1 MAMSTPPKRPPRGDG
16 RVALLEAA
24 IRVGAHQ
31 GLRGLTLRSVA
42 AEAGVSHGLVR
53 HHFGSRQQL
62 VDEALE
68 HAARMS
74 MSTGDLEPGTGD
86 PADFSR
92 ALEDIVAEDPDVQAF
107 QYEMAMEARRRPELL
122 ETNRAVYEEYRQA
135 TQRELVRMELADDPA
150 LAHAVFAMLDGL
162 VLQKV
167 LFGEPVEPAI
177 EWLRTM
183 MRALQRERDGRAG
196 SRADC
201 VNVSSQNPSNEEPW
215 EPSTTPSSTPRPGR
229 RSRPTTR
236 SATTT

>member
-1 MAMSTPPKRPPRGDG
+1 MAMSTLTKRPPRGDG
-16 RVALLEAA
+16 RIALMEAA
-24 IRVGAHQ
+24 IRVGARQ

-68 HAARMS
+68 HAARIS
-74 MSTGDLEPGTGD
+74 VSTGDLEPGTGD

-92 ALEDIVAEDPDVQAF
+92 ALEDIVAEHPDVQAF

-122 ETNRAVYEEYRQA
+122 AANNAVYEQCRQA
-135 TQRELVRMELADDPA
+135 TQRELAGMGRADAPA
-150 LAHAVFAMLDGL
+150 LARAVFAMLDGL

-167 LFGEPVEPAI
+167 LFHKPVEPAI

-183 MRALQRERDGRAG
+183 LRALQATEAARRSADRAG
-196 SRADC
+196 VGVESADT
-201 VNVSSQNPSNEEPW
+201 VEGGP
-215 EPSTTPSSTPRPGR
+215 
-229 RSRPTTR
+229 
-236 SATTT
+236 AT

>member
-1 MAMSTPPKRPPRGDG
+1 MATKPAIKRPPRGDG

-31 GLRGLTLRSVA
+31 GLRGLTIRSAA

-68 HAARMS
+68 YAARKS
-74 MSTGDLEPGTGD
+74 MITGDLEPGTGD

-92 ALEDIVAEDPDVQAF
+92 ALEDIVADDPDLQAF
-107 QYEMAMEARRRPELL
+107 QYEMAMDARRRPELL
-122 ETNRAVYEEYRQA
+122 ATNHAIYEQYRQ
-135 TQRELVRMELADDPA
+135 MGLADDPA

-167 LFGEPVEPAI
+167 LFGKPVEPAL

-183 MRALQRERDGRAG
+183 LKALQATEAAPAKRG
-196 SRADC
+196 SRRRRVESADA
-201 VNVSSQNPSNEEPW
+201 VE
-215 EPSTTPSSTPRPGR
+215 G
-229 RSRPTTR
+229 
-236 SATTT
+236 

>member
-1 MAMSTPPKRPPRGDG
+1 MPTSSPTRRPPRGDG

-31 GLRGLTLRSVA
+31 GLRGLTIRSAA

-92 ALEDIVAEDPDVQAF
+92 ALEDIVAENPDLQAF

-122 ETNRAVYEEYRQA
+122 ATNHAVYERYRQA
-135 TQRELVRMELADDPA
+135 TRRELVRMGLADDPA

-162 VLQKV
+162 VLQNV
-167 LFGEPVEPAI
+167 LFGEPVEPAV
-177 EWLRTM
+177 EWLRAM
-183 MRALQRERDGRAG
+183 LKAL
-196 SRADC
+196 SR
-201 VNVSSQNPSNEEPW
+201 
-215 EPSTTPSSTPRPGR
+215 
-229 RSRPTTR
+229 
-236 SATTT
+236 

>member
-1 MAMSTPPKRPPRGDG
+1 MATKPAMKRPPRGDG

-31 GLRGLTLRSVA
+31 GLRGLTIRSVA

-74 MSTGDLEPGTGD
+74 MITGDLEPGTGD

-92 ALEDIVAEDPDVQAF
+92 ALEDIVAEDPDLQAF
-107 QYEMAMEARRRPELL
+107 QYEMAMDARRRPELL
-122 ETNRAVYEEYRQA
+122 ATNQAIYEQYRQA
-135 TQRELVRMELADDPA
+135 TQRELVRMGLADDPA

-167 LFGEPVEPAI
+167 LFGKPVEPAL
-177 EWLRTM
+177 EWLRTILK
-183 MRALQRERDGRAG
+183 ALQPTEAAPAKRG
-196 SRADC
+196 SRRRRVESADA
-201 VNVSSQNPSNEEPW
+201 VE
-215 EPSTTPSSTPRPGR
+215 G
-229 RSRPTTR
+229 RPT
-236 SATTT
+236 

>member
-1 MAMSTPPKRPPRGDG
+1 MATSTPIKRPPRGDG

-24 IRVGAHQ
+24 IRVGAHR
-31 GLRGLTLRSVA
+31 GLRGLTIRSAA

-68 HAARMS
+68 YAARMS
-74 MSTGDLEPGTGD
+74 MSIGDLEPGTGD

-92 ALEDIVAEDPDVQAF
+92 ALEDIVAEDPDLQAF

-122 ETNRAVYEEYRQA
+122 ATNQAVYEQYREA
-135 TQRELVRMELADDPA
+135 TQRELVRMGLADDPA

-167 LFGEPVEPAI
+167 LFGKPVEPAI

-183 MRALQRERDGRAG
+183 LKALQAKQPE
-196 SRADC
+196 AD
-201 VNVSSQNPSNEEPW
+201 
-215 EPSTTPSSTPRPGR
+215 
-229 RSRPTTR
+229 
-236 SATTT
+236 

>member
-53 HHFGSRQQL
+53 HHFGSRQLL
-62 VDEALE
+62 VDEALA

-74 MSTGDLEPGTGD
+74 RTAGDLEPGTGD

-122 ETNRAVYEEYRQA
+122 AANRAVYEEYRQA

-183 MRALQRERDGRAG
+183 LRALRATEAG
-196 SRADC
+196 S
-201 VNVSSQNPSNEEPW
+201 SE
-215 EPSTTPSSTPRPGR
+215 G
-229 RSRPTTR
+229 
-236 SATTT
+236 

>member
-1 MAMSTPPKRPPRGDG
+1 MAMSTPTKRPPRGDG
-16 RVALLEAA
+16 RIALMEAA
-24 IRVGAHQ
+24 IRVGARQ

-62 VDEALE
+62 VDEALA
-68 HAARMS
+68 HAARIS
-74 MSTGDLEPGTGD
+74 VSTGDLEPGTGD

-92 ALEDIVAEDPDVQAF
+92 ALEDIVAEHPDVQAF

-122 ETNRAVYEEYRQA
+122 ATNHAIYEQYRQA
-135 TQRELVRMELADDPA
+135 TQRELVRMGLADDPA

-167 LFGEPVEPAI
+167 LFGKPVEPAI

-183 MRALQRERDGRAG
+183 LKALQAASGELVERGDRRVDVLAGRPRIDGA
-196 SRADC
+196 
-201 VNVSSQNPSNEEPW
+201 E
-215 EPSTTPSSTPRPGR
+215 T
-229 RSRPTTR
+229 
-236 SATTT
+236 

>member
-1 MAMSTPPKRPPRGDG
+1 MTMSTPTTRPPRGDG

-24 IRVGAHQ
+24 IRVGARQ
-31 GLRGLTLRSVA
+31 GLRGLTIRSAA

-92 ALEDIVAEDPDVQAF
+92 ALEDIVAENPDMQAF
-107 QYEMAMEARRRPELL
+107 QYEIAMEARRRPELL
-122 ETNRAVYEEYRQA
+122 ATNQAVYAQYREA
-135 TQRELVRMELADDPA
+135 TQRELVRMGLADDPA

-167 LFGEPVEPAI
+167 LFGKPVAPAI

-183 MRALQRERDGRAG
+183 LRALQATEAARRSADRAG
-196 SRADC
+196 AGVESADTAEGG
-201 VNVSSQNPSNEEPW
+201 P
-215 EPSTTPSSTPRPGR
+215 
-229 RSRPTTR
+229 
-236 SATTT
+236 AT

>member
-1 MAMSTPPKRPPRGDG
+1 MATKPAIKRPPRGDG

-68 HAARMS
+68 HAARRS
-74 MSTGDLEPGTGD
+74 MIAGDLEPGTGD
-86 PADFSR
+86 PADFSKS
-92 ALEDIVAEDPDVQAF
+92 LEDIVADDPVVQAF

-122 ETNRAVYEEYRQA
+122 ATNRGVYEQYRQA
-135 TQRELVRMELADDPA
+135 TQRELVRMGLADDPD
-150 LAHAVFAMLDGL
+150 LANAVFAMLDGL

-167 LFGEPVEPAI
+167 LFGTSVEPAI

-183 MRALQRERDGRAG
+183 LKALQ
-196 SRADC
+196 
-201 VNVSSQNPSNEEPW
+201 
-215 EPSTTPSSTPRPGR
+215 
-229 RSRPTTR
+229 
-236 SATTT
+236 ATEAVEGGPAT

>member
-1 MAMSTPPKRPPRGDG
+1 MAMSTPTKRPPRGDG
-16 RVALLEAA
+16 RIALMEAA
-24 IRVGAHQ
+24 IRVGARQ

-68 HAARMS
+68 HAARIS
-74 MSTGDLEPGTGD
+74 VSTGDLEPGTGD

-92 ALEDIVAEDPDVQAF
+92 ALEDIVAEQPDVQAF

-122 ETNRAVYEEYRQA
+122 ATNHAIYEQYRQA
-135 TQRELVRMELADDPA
+135 TQRELVRMGLADDPA
-150 LAHAVFAMLDGL
+150 LAHAVFAIL

-167 LFGEPVEPAI
+167 LFGKPVEPAI

-183 MRALQRERDGRAG
+183 LKALQAASGELVERGDRRVDVLAGRPRIDGA
-196 SRADC
+196 
-201 VNVSSQNPSNEEPW
+201 E
-215 EPSTTPSSTPRPGR
+215 T
-229 RSRPTTR
+229 
-236 SATTT
+236 